1 MPMVRLGASSLA
13 IKPEFPPT
21 NRDANRYVIYW
32 DTELKGFGL
41 KITENGHRAW
51 IVEYRPGA
59 GGRGVSKKRIVL
71 GSASTLTAEKAR
83 RAAKDALANARV
95 GDDPATAR
103 AEGRAAISVSDLA
116 DAFITDHVEAKRKDR
131 TASTYRRLIDDF
143 IKPKLGTARAAD
155 LTRAEVAKFHLSL
168 RKTAVTANRAV
179 AVLSA
184 IYSFGDAR
192 GLVPEG
198 TNPTKKIEKYKE
210 ESRERFLSV
219 GEFQRLGA
227 ALRDAE
233 TRGIRWEP
241 DPTKKTKHAPKPE
254 SRAVVVDQHAV
265 AAIRLLLL
273 TGARLRE
280 ILHLRWPD
288 WDKQRGLLNLPDSK
302 TGKKS
307 LVLNDAATAVLKDLP
322 KLGRYVIA
330 GESAG
335 QKDERPRA
343 DLNRPWRAIRRRAG
357 LEDVRLHDL
366 RHSYA
371 AVGAGQGLGLV
382 QIGGLLG
389 HSQPKTTA
397 RYAHL
402 ANAPLRAATNI
413 IGETIAAALEGK

>member
-1 MPMVRLGASSLA
+1 M
-13 IKPEFPPT
+13 
-21 NRDANRYVIYW
+21 
-32 DTELKGFGL
+32 
-41 KITENGHRAW
+41 
-51 IVEYRPGA
+51 
-59 GGRGVSKKRIVL
+59 
-71 GSASTLTAEKAR
+71 
-83 RAAKDALANARV
+83 
-95 GDDPATAR
+95 
-103 AEGRAAISVSDLA
+103 RAAISVSDLA

-131 TASTYRRLIDDF
+131 TVSTYRRLIDDF
-143 IKPKLGTARAAD
+143 IKPKLGTSRAAD

-168 RKTAVTANRAV
+168 RKTAVTANRAI

-192 GLVPEG
+192 GLVPDG

-219 GEFQRLGA
+219 KEFQRLGA

-241 DPTKKTKHAPKPE
+241 DLAKKTKHAPKPE
-254 SRAVVVDQHAV
+254 NRAVVVDQHAV

-280 ILHLRWPD
+280 ILHLRWLD

-307 LVLNDAATAVLKDLP
+307 LVLNDAATAVLKNLP

-357 LEDVRLHDL
+357 LADVRLHDL

-413 IGETIAAALEGK
+413 IGATIVSALEGK

>member
-1 MPMVRLGASSLA
+1 M
-13 IKPEFPPT
+13 
-21 NRDANRYVIYW
+21 
-32 DTELKGFGL
+32 
-41 KITENGHRAW
+41 
-51 IVEYRPGA
+51 
-59 GGRGVSKKRIVL
+59 
-71 GSASTLTAEKAR
+71 
-83 RAAKDALANARV
+83 
-95 GDDPATAR
+95 
-103 AEGRAAISVSDLA
+103 A

-131 TASTYRRLIDDF
+131 TVSTYRRLIDDF
-143 IKPKLGTARAAD
+143 IKPKLGTSRAAD

-168 RKTAVTANRAV
+168 RKTAVTANRAI

-219 GEFQRLGA
+219 KEFQRLGA

-241 DPTKKTKHAPKPE
+241 DLAKKTKHAPKPE
-254 SRAVVVDQHAV
+254 NRAVVVDQHAV

-280 ILHLRWPD
+280 ILHLRWLD

-307 LVLNDAATAVLKDLP
+307 LVLNDAATAVLKNLP

-357 LEDVRLHDL
+357 LADVRLHDL

-413 IGETIAAALEGK
+413 IGATIVSALEGK